1 MKDALGAVYDVVFFL
16 FWVTCRIENTFW
28 VIFRPR
34 GCSGVLYFV
43 LEKDYT
49 VTWNQRRFSNHSTL

>member
-1 MKDALGAVYDVVFFL
+1 MKLL
-16 FWVTCRIENTFW
+16 FCFGSHDLQCTMIENTFW

-49 VTWNQRRFSNHSTL
+49 VTWNQTSVIIPPCNIG